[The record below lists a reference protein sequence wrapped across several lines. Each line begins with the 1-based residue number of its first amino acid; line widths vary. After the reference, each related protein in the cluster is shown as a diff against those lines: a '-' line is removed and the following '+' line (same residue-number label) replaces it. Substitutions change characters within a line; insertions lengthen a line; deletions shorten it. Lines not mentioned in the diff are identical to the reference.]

1 MHHFLCVRFEKFL
14 FVLQTIKRSLEEGR
28 RVNKRDVYYQEIYA
42 FVIIDY
48 FMNRL
53 KHISFVYK
61 GIWEF
66 SRRPYFRR
74 HLRLYDYSSISMH
87 SITINIEFNFFESI
101 SIFK

>member
-53 KHISFVYK
+53 KYFPFVYSFFVYK
-61 GIWEF
+61 ENMGIQPAPLF
-66 SRRPYFRR
+66 
-74 HLRLYDYSSISMH
+74 
-87 SITINIEFNFFESI
+87 
-101 SIFK
+101 